1 MQKVVGSN
9 PISRFPLQSQI
20 RHRPVSRRG
29 PIVAQTSAQDAG
41 EPTESGPSLRGSLR
55 LSGSLRTDGSLYDLK
70 VWVLKEPGSR

>member
-29 PIVAQTSAQDAG
+29 PIVAQTSAQNAG
-41 EPTESGPSLRGSLR
+41 EPAEGALLTRLAPS